1 MYNAGRKEVYPIIL
15 HPGEKGDF
23 YVEIP
28 DLDIGTQGNT
38 IAECIDMARDA
49 IGLWGIAMQDEHREI
64 PVASETLPKA
74 ETGAIVTLVDV
85 DFDEYRCTHE
95 LRTVRKNVS
104 LPAWL
109 CALAEKANVNF
120 SAVLQEGLKSYL
132 HVSEPHI

>member
-1 MYNAGRKEVYPIIL
+1 MKEVYPIIL
-15 HPGEKGDF
+15 HPCEKGDF

-49 IGLWGIAMQDEHREI
+49 IGLWGITMQDEHKEI
-64 PVASETLPKA
+64 PAASEILPKA
-74 ETGAIVTLVDV
+74 ENGAIVTLVDV
-85 DFDEYRCTHE
+85 DFDEYRRAHE

-120 SAVLQEGLKSYL
+120 SAILQEGLKAYL